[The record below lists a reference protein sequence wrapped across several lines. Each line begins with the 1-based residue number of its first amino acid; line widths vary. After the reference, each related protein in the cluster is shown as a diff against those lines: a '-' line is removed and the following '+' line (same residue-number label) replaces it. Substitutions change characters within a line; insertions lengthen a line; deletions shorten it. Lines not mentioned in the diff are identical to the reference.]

1 EFRSIG
7 AEPFLPDVPVV
18 ATMDTTRLD
27 LTWYRPPR
35 PDIPLA
41 SIRTTA
47 RGTVTLVPGRYLLRT
62 IADDAVW
69 VSIDDRVVLEDV
81 IEGES
86 RVKEVEFTATGTH
99 QLVVQHVQREGWYEL
114 RLDIERMP

>member
-1 EFRSIG
+1 
-7 AEPFLPDVPVV
+7 
-18 ATMDTTRLD
+18 MDTTRLD

-35 PDIPLA
+35 PDIPQ
-41 SIRTTA
+41 SNVRTTA
-47 RGTVTLVPGRYLLRT
+47 RGTVTLAPGRYLLRT

-69 VSIDDRVVLEDV
+69 VRVDGRTLLEDP

-99 QLVVQHVQREGWYEL
+99 ELVVQHIQREGWYEL
-114 RLDIERMP
+114 RLDIERLP

>member
-1 EFRSIG
+1 GDTLIVVPTGGREHDWRVQLEYTGTRAFTTPFGDTVAAGTPWRFGWERFEPQAAWHLEFRSIG

-35 PDIPLA
+35 PEIPQA

-47 RGTVTLVPGRYLLRT
+47 RGTVTLSPG
-62 IADDAVW
+62 
-69 VSIDDRVVLEDV
+69 
-81 IEGES
+81 
-86 RVKEVEFTATGTH
+86 
-99 QLVVQHVQREGWYEL
+99 
-114 RLDIERMP
+114 